1 MLCKDDV
8 DHKTKTIAK
17 ACKQK
22 FMNITLPTIVIKQNK
37 QKENSATHSKQNL
50 ESADSCEAPPSSSR
64 KNLRFP

>member
-8 DHKTKTIAK
+8 DHRKTIAK

-37 QKENSATHSKQNL
+37 KKENSATHSNK
-50 ESADSCEAPPSSSR
+50 
-64 KNLRFP
+64 KT